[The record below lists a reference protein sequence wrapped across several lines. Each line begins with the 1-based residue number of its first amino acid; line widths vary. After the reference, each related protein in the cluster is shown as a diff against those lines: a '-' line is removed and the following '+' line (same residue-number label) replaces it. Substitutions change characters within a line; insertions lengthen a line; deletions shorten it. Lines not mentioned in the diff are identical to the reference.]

1 MFSDIKYVLLV
12 LPPTKN
18 GNPFGSFEAIP
29 GPITLVSGSNCGLG
43 SHSFGE
49 ISTMV

>member
-1 MFSDIKYVLLV
+1 MKYVLHV

-18 GNPFGSFEAIP
+18 GNPFGSKEAIA
-29 GPITLVSGSNCGLG
+29 GSITFASGSNCGLG
-43 SHSFGE
+43 SYNLGD